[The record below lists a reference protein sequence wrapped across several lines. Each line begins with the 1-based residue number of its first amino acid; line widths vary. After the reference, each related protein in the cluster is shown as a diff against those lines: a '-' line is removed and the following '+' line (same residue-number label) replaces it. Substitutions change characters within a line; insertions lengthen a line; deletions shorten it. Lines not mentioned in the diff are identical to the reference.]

1 MHLPEQAQEDQ
12 RFMVVAHL
20 WLSQELVHLEQ
31 LVPAHGADGGA
42 VALWACKAESHQPL
56 DTAVPVQCWAL

>member
-1 MHLPEQAQEDQ
+1 
-12 RFMVVAHL
+12 MVVAHL